1 MFAATR
7 RPIRDKLQPMH
18 DRPQEYR
25 PHPWHGVDPGKRFPE
40 IVRAYIE
47 IVPSD
52 GVKYEIDKHS
62 GYLKVDRPQRFSSF
76 CPTLYGFVPRTYCGD
91 RVAAYPL
98 AGSPP
103 VSRGDGDPLDICV
116 LTDRPISRGE
126 ILLEARPIGGLRMV
140 ERGEAD
146 DKILAVLLGD
156 PTYGEITGVAQLPR
170 PIVDRLRH
178 YFLTYKAIPG
188 DTPNAITVDPV
199 YDAME
204 ARGVLLAA
212 QADYAHAFPG

>member
-1 MFAATR
+1 MCTLGAGVLTIAAAR
-7 RPIRDKLQPMH
+7 RPIRDKLQPMD
-18 DRPQEYR
+18 DRPLEYR
-25 PHPWHGVDPGKRFPE
+25 PHPWHGVDAGKRYPE

-47 IVPSD
+47 IVPTD
-52 GVKYEIDKHS
+52 GLKYEIDKHS
-62 GYLKVDRPQRFSSF
+62 GYLMLDRPQRFSSF

-156 PTYGEITGVAQLPR
+156 PTYGEIADVA
-170 PIVDRLRH
+170 
-178 YFLTYKAIPG
+178 
-188 DTPNAITVDPV
+188 
-199 YDAME
+199 
-204 ARGVLLAA
+204 
-212 QADYAHAFPG
+212 